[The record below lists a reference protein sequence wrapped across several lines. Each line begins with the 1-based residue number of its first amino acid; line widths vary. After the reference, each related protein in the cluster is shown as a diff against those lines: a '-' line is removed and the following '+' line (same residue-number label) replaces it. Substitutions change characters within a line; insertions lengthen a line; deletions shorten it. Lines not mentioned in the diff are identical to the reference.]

1 MKKYIHTSPHT
12 HYIFQTELDRGEY
25 GKLVLVS
32 SSLIDGDYAVM
43 KIVELNPNKNK
54 FDITNEGD
62 ILKTLDHENVIKLH
76 DSFITYN
83 RSHYCIVMEY
93 AERGNIR

>member
-1 MKKYIHTSPHT
+1 
-12 HYIFQTELDRGEY
+12 
-25 GKLVLVS
+25 
-32 SSLIDGDYAVM
+32 M